1 MIDSIQRAFQ
11 KFVRDKEGRIAV
23 WQTPNL
29 PLVAWIVFKML
40 SMVVAQKNLQDGFS
54 LISSAFLF
62 TWAFLEMTEGDSYF
76 RRVIGLVVFGAL
88 LVGFFR

>member
-23 WQTPNL
+23 WQTPNF

-40 SMVVAQKNLQDGFS
+40 SMVVTQKNLQDGFS

-76 RRVIGLVVFGAL
+76 RRVIGLVVFAAL

>member
-76 RRVIGLVVFGAL
+76 RRVIGLVVFAAL

>member
-40 SMVVAQKNLQDGFS
+40 SMVVTQKNLQDGFS
-54 LISSAFLF
+54 LISSACLF

-76 RRVIGLVVFGAL
+76 RRVIGLVVFAAL